1 VLKKLEL
8 ELELELDLQLQMNV
22 MLVAL
27 RPLRRC
33 RLQMQEEYR
42 SRRMRLPSCQR
53 PRS

>member
-1 VLKKLEL
+1 LQVLKKLEL
-8 ELELELDLQLQMNV
+8 ELELQMNV

-27 RPLRRC
+27 RPPHRC
-33 RLQMQEEYR
+33 RLQKQEEHR